1 MSNNGII
8 SHRATLVN
16 LGFFIKIK
24 YNYFVFQVFMK
35 KVLAILWISLL
46 APISAYADV
55 AICETKSWYELYECR
70 TEKIC
75 WQYENKESVYTS
87 SWYLDASEYLNIL
100 DTRENWAFIV
110 LDEVKSEY
118 RKNMN
123 TIYSCAMIQT
133 QLNTLEGLIG
143 ELLKDDETGQLSGII
158 KNRIDIRTRK
168 LEAAAEKLK
177 CNRVDTETIYNKQN
191 INRQTTHEV
200 CMYSSYLEYLRE
212 YYGNI
217 PNILWLDTSDTT
229 DWNEDNIA
237 DVETV
242 EKAYTTSNISRLI
255 QSVGAEIDEEIEH
268 TYKVFPIA
276 FQAYT
281 EYENNYPLHFLLEI
295 IREDFVLLRRSFH
308 ESLMPIAQVGYK
320 IINAMIR

>member
-1 MSNNGII
+1 MSNSGII
-8 SHRATLVN
+8 STRAILVN
-16 LGFFIKIK
+16 SVFFIKIK
-24 YNYFVFQVFMK
+24 DNYFVFQVFMK
-35 KVLAILWISLL
+35 KLLVIAWISLI
-46 APISAYADV
+46 ASTNVYADNAV
-55 AICETKSWYELYECR
+55 CETKAGYELYTCR
-70 TEKIC
+70 SEKIC
-75 WQYENKESVYTS
+75 GEFENKKPVYETA
-87 SWYLDASEYLNIL
+87 WYLEASDYLNIL

-143 ELLKDDETGQLSGII
+143 KLLKDDETGKLNDII
-158 KNRIDIRTRK
+158 ENRVTIRTKKLQAAADK
-168 LEAAAEKLK
+168 LE
-177 CNRVDTETIYNKQN
+177 CNRVDTETVYNKEN
-191 INRQTTHEV
+191 INNQTSNELCKYV
-200 CMYSSYLEYLRE
+200 SYLEYLRE

-217 PNILWLDTSDTT
+217 PNILWLKQDWDNSNTSDINQENTQ
-229 DWNEDNIA
+229 
-237 DVETV
+237 
-242 EKAYTTSNISRLI
+242 YTTSSISKLI
-255 QSVGAEIDEEIEH
+255 ESVEDEINAEIEH
-268 TYKVFPIA
+268 TYKIFPIA

-320 IINAMIR
+320 IINAMIK

>member
-1 MSNNGII
+1 
-8 SHRATLVN
+8 
-16 LGFFIKIK
+16 
-24 YNYFVFQVFMK
+24 MK
-35 KVLAILWISLL
+35 KLITILWISLL
-46 APISAYADV
+46 APVSTYADL
-55 AICETKSWYELYECR
+55 AICETKSGYELYKCR

-75 WQYENKESVYTS
+75 WEYENKQSVYKST
-87 SWYLDASEYLNIL
+87 WYLEASEYLNIL

-143 ELLKDDETGQLSGII
+143 ELLEDDETGMLSGVI
-158 KNRIDIRTRK
+158 KNRITIRTNK
-168 LEAAAEKLK
+168 LEAAAKKLE
-177 CNRVDTETIYNKQN
+177 CSRVDTETIYNKQN
-191 INRQTTHEV
+191 INKQTTHEV

-217 PNILWLDTSDTT
+217 PNILWLNQDWDKSNASDINQENTQ
-229 DWNEDNIA
+229 
-237 DVETV
+237 
-242 EKAYTTSNISRLI
+242 YTTSNISRLI
-255 QSVGAEIDEEIEH
+255 QSVDAEINAEIEH
-268 TYKVFPIA
+268 TYKIFPIA

-320 IINAMIR
+320 IINAMIK